1 MRAVAGVCTVLLA
14 AMAVAG
20 EWSLSSVQLLDSNG
34 TRSSLW
40 DGTVCFLTGPTGPI
54 NYFDG
59 DSIYQP
65 YSGAENCYEPSNAN
79 GIIAF
84 RVVMPTDSNNE
95 IYRWDGET
103 LLNISSSPN
112 NDCAADVGS
121 NGDVIWS
128 QDHTWL
134 YYFSAETGESTPL
147 GIAGRNPQLYITP
160 EGVPTFAYQDPYT
173 YEVVYFDGERTQVLG
188 PGARYSA
195 MISLWDGAVA
205 WLAEGAGP
213 DFTNAELMFWKDGVL
228 TRITND
234 DAEPIQDDF
243 PSVWNGSVVWSR
255 YPEGPFSPRLF
266 VWDGQE
272 THPLTTTHAKY
283 ASFHNCQVTFMAA
296 DGLYLADLVRVADTN
311 CDGAVNVFDIDPFVL
326 ALVDEV
332 GYEAQFVDCSIMSA
346 DVNLDG
352 EVNVFDIDPFVQVLV
367 GG

>member
-20 EWSLSSVQLLDSNG
+20 EWSLSNVQLLDSLG
-34 TRSSLW
+34 TGSSLW
-40 DGTVCFLTGPTGPI
+40 DGTVCFMAGPAGPI
-54 NYFDG
+54 EYFDG
-59 DSIYQP
+59 DSFYQP
-65 YSGAENCYEPSNAN
+65 YPGTENCYEPSNAN
-79 GIIAF
+79 GFIAF
-84 RVVMPTDSNNE
+84 RVVRPTDSNNE

-103 LLNISSSPN
+103 LLNISRSPEI
-112 NDCAADVGS
+112 DCYVDIGS

-134 YYFSAETGESTPL
+134 YYYSSETGETAPL
-147 GIAGRNPQLYITP
+147 GIPGRGPQLYITP

-173 YEVVYFDGERTQVLG
+173 YEVVYFDGETTRILG

-205 WLAEGAGP
+205 WLAEGVGQ
-213 DFTNAELMFWKDGVL
+213 DFLNAEIMFWKDGVL
-228 TRITND
+228 RRLTND
-234 DAEPIQDDF
+234 DAKPIQDDC

-326 ALVDEV
+326 ALVDKA
-332 GYEAQFVDCSIMSA
+332 GYEAQFADCSAMSA
-346 DVNLDG
+346 DINLDG
-352 EVNVFDIDPFVQVLV
+352 EVNVFDIDPFVEVLV